1 MAFDLSKYVQLYD
14 GVLLEYI
21 YTNHSSPET
30 FSTLDLPIELMRD
43 AYTDGTYLFNPP
55 AYEDTTG
62 NVRGR
67 SAAAIDSTK
76 TKFASLTT
84 KRSISYNDVDPKLT
98 PSIDLLQTFSPN
110 IDIEYDTVRIHLASG
125 LDFKGFDGFI
135 IGLTVQRRDGL
146 DLNLGNIN
154 FLKTD
159 TATFNPNPFLLGERV
174 YASYIEVKIPAAYYM
189 LQKFYSDPLSTNTL
203 GYKFSNGKGFIKTT
217 TIDATINGIYTI
229 YTKDGFPA
237 YETRV
242 LSRSTIST
250 TDEFDLLSATIVES
264 SLGDY
269 FELYGEYNGVI
280 YEDFMISLNSQP
292 NSSWIVFHSIVTQEQ
307 IGTSFIETAEQTFT
321 QMDNFDVPI
330 RFRPIILNSAVAV
343 SFALDY
349 TMRIYNRA
357 NGTQIIRKSRL
368 ISSDVGTYGR
378 RLRRINLGTVPTV
391 VKVYNELPRDNGE
404 NIVINDVINVQK
416 SITQGTSPVANT
428 PVQTQIVPVTVFRD
442 KGTVT
447 AKISPV
453 KVEVRDGN

>member
-30 FSTLDLPIELMRD
+30 FNTLDLPIELMRD
-43 AYTDGTYLFNPP
+43 SYTGGTYLFNPP
-55 AYEDTTG
+55 AYQSQTG
-62 NVRGR
+62 NVRGNS
-67 SAAAIDSTK
+67 SAAINSTK
-76 TKFASLTT
+76 TRFASLITN
-84 KRSISYNDVDPKLT
+84 RSISYNDVDSNLT
-98 PSIDLLQTFSPN
+98 PSANLLQTFSPN
-110 IDIEYDTVRIHLASG
+110 IDVEYDTIRLHFASG
-125 LDFKGFDGFI
+125 LDFRGFDGFVI
-135 IGLTVQRRDGL
+135 ALTVQRRDGL
-146 DLNLGNIN
+146 DLNLANIN
-154 FLKTD
+154 FLKSD

-174 YASYIEVKIPAAYYM
+174 YASYLEFKIPSAYYM
-189 LQKFYSDPLSTNTL
+189 LENFYSNPSSTNTL
-203 GYKFSNGKGFIKTT
+203 GYKFTEAKGFIKTT
-217 TIDATINGIYTI
+217 TIDATINGISST

-237 YETRV
+237 YETQV

-250 TDEFDLLSATIVES
+250 TDEFNLLAATIEES
-264 SLGDY
+264 TLGDF
-269 FELYGEYNGVI
+269 FEMYGEYNGVI

-307 IGTSFIETAEQTFT
+307 IGTSFVETAEQTFT
-321 QMDNFDVPI
+321 QLDNFDVPI

-357 NGTQIIRKSRL
+357 NGTQIIRKSRI
-368 ISSDVGTYGR
+368 ISTDVGTYGR

-404 NIVINDVINVQK
+404 NIVINDVINVQR
-416 SITQGTSPVANT
+416 SITQGTSPVATT

-442 KGTVT
+442 KGAVT

-453 KVEVRDGN
+453 KVEVRNGN

>member
-30 FSTLDLPIELMRD
+30 FNTLDLPIELMRD
-43 AYTDGTYLFNPP
+43 SYTGGTYLFNPP
-55 AYEDTTG
+55 AYQSQTG
-62 NVRGR
+62 NVRGNS
-67 SAAAIDSTK
+67 SAAINSTK
-76 TKFASLTT
+76 TRFASLITN
-84 KRSISYNDVDPKLT
+84 RSISYNDVDSNLT
-98 PSIDLLQTFSPN
+98 PSANLLQTFSPN
-110 IDIEYDTVRIHLASG
+110 IDVEYDTIRLHFASG
-125 LDFKGFDGFI
+125 LDFRGFDGFVI
-135 IGLTVQRRDGL
+135 ALTVQRRDGL
-146 DLNLGNIN
+146 DLNLANIN

-174 YASYIEVKIPAAYYM
+174 YASYLEFKIPSAYYM
-189 LQKFYSDPLSTNTL
+189 LENFYSNPSSTNTL
-203 GYKFSNGKGFIKTT
+203 GYKFTEAKGFIKTT
-217 TIDATINGIYTI
+217 TIDATINGISST

-237 YETRV
+237 YETQV

-250 TDEFDLLSATIVES
+250 TDEFNLLAATIEES
-264 SLGDY
+264 TLGDF
-269 FELYGEYNGVI
+269 FEMYGEYNGVI
-280 YEDFMISLNSQP
+280 YEDFMASLNSQP
-292 NSSWIVFHSIVTQEQ
+292 NSSWIVFHSVVTQEQ
-307 IGTSFIETAEQTFT
+307 IGTSFVETAEQTFT
-321 QMDNFDVPI
+321 QLDNFDVPI

-357 NGTQIIRKSRL
+357 NGTQIIRKSRI
-368 ISSDVGTYGR
+368 ISTDVGTYGR

-404 NIVINDVINVQK
+404 NIIINDVINVQR

-442 KGTVT
+442 RVAVT

-453 KVEVRDGN
+453 KVEVRNGN

>member
-30 FSTLDLPIELMRD
+30 FNTLDLPIELMRD
-43 AYTDGTYLFNPP
+43 SYTGGTYLFNPP
-55 AYEDTTG
+55 AYQSQTG
-62 NVRGR
+62 NVRGNS
-67 SAAAIDSTK
+67 SAAINSTK
-76 TKFASLTT
+76 TRFASLITN
-84 KRSISYNDVDPKLT
+84 RSISYNDVDSNLT
-98 PSIDLLQTFSPN
+98 PSANLLQTFSPN
-110 IDIEYDTVRIHLASG
+110 IDVEYDTIRLHFASG
-125 LDFKGFDGFI
+125 LDFRGFDGFVI
-135 IGLTVQRRDGL
+135 ALTVQRRDGL
-146 DLNLGNIN
+146 DLNLANIN
-154 FLKTD
+154 FLKSD

-174 YASYIEVKIPAAYYM
+174 YASYLEFKIPSAYYM
-189 LQKFYSDPLSTNTL
+189 LENFYSNPSSTNTL
-203 GYKFSNGKGFIKTT
+203 GYKFTEAKGFIKTT
-217 TIDATINGIYTI
+217 TIDATINGISST

-237 YETRV
+237 YETQV

-250 TDEFDLLSATIVES
+250 TDEFNLLAATIEES
-264 SLGDY
+264 TLGDF
-269 FELYGEYNGVI
+269 FEMYGEYNGVI
-280 YEDFMISLNSQP
+280 YEDFMASLNSQP
-292 NSSWIVFHSIVTQEQ
+292 NSSWIVFHSVVTQEQ
-307 IGTSFIETAEQTFT
+307 IGTSFVETAEQTFT
-321 QMDNFDVPI
+321 QLDNFDVPI

-357 NGTQIIRKSRL
+357 NGTQIIRKSRI
-368 ISSDVGTYGR
+368 ISTDVGTYGR

-404 NIVINDVINVQK
+404 NIIINDVINVQR

-442 KGTVT
+442 KGAVT

-453 KVEVRDGN
+453 KVEVRNGN